1 MRVIF
6 AKRVWLY
13 ASRLP
18 ILILQG
24 AVRVLAMSTLAEIGD
39 RDRRIRVHE
48 HPVAALKKRP
58 TGALDVGSRVG
69 HLYYPAKPGTPSFD
83 AKTQLI

>member
-1 MRVIF
+1 MRIIL

-24 AVRVLAMSTLAEIGD
+24 AVRVHAMSSLAKIGD
-39 RDRRIRVHE
+39 RDRRIRE
-48 HPVAALKKRP
+48 HDRPVATLKKRP
-58 TGALDVGSRVG
+58 TGALDEGSRVG
-69 HLYYPAKPGTPSFD
+69 HLYYLAKPGTPSFD